1 MQLYI
6 DQCISWR
13 ECDRFYY
20 PATHHLGGMVV
31 VEKGDYTL
39 IVEKGDDTL
48 VVEKGNYTLVV
59 KKRLHMRNSQ

>member
-20 PATHHLGGMVV
+20 PATHHLGVVVV
-31 VEKGDYTL
+31 VEKGYY
-39 IVEKGDDTL
+39 TL
-48 VVEKGNYTLVV
+48 VVKKGNYTLVV
-59 KKRLHMRNSQ
+59 DKGNYTLVVEKETTHEK